1 MDIPSHHPSTTH
13 NTRTSLPSD
22 PFSFP
27 NTAYSSSVPAE
38 NYLHSRFPQ
47 RDDDD
52 DDRPI
57 RVMDGLSHRRSNS
70 YGYQLEKPSS
80 TTSPSSSRRG
90 SQPASAS
97 SASSPSTNCRGYV
110 DPYGEDHLQ
119 GSSRSLGSV
128 REEGSDFKGSRKSSL
143 SSSRRSSACS
153 FDSDSSPGSRTDA
166 SSRSGDRQ
174 RSRKRSNDVLGRGYS
189 SGEFQRSSPRGSKG
203 DSKSKEG
210 STSLGSRLYRVLS
223 DVGLNTSPKTGQRSA
238 ASADK
243 KGKTPRRS
251 SGGNGNSSG
260 QISSGGSGGDSS
272 QPRSQFQQGLQDTH
286 SSSDGGGSGRHK
298 LHSPTVI
305 CKDDDPTYIH
315 NSINLYLDMEVFDST
330 KDESFRMAFKSP
342 VVKYGEVGELPVLV
356 VVSNIHAY
364 IFKIVAPEK

>member
-1 MDIPSHHPSTTH
+1 MDIPSHHTS
-13 NTRTSLPSD
+13 TRTYLPSN

-38 NYLHSRFPQ
+38 NYLHSRFPHQ
-47 RDDDD
+47 RENDD

-57 RVMDGLSHRRSNS
+57 RVIDGLSHRRSNS
-70 YGYQLEKPSS
+70 YGYQPENPPN
-80 TTSPSSSRRG
+80 TTSPSSARRG
-90 SQPASAS
+90 FQPPNASNTAS
-97 SASSPSTNCRGYV
+97 PTGNRKGYV

-119 GSSRSLGSV
+119 GSNRSLGSV
-128 REEGSDFKGSRKSSL
+128 REEGGEHKGSRKSSL

-174 RSRKRSNDVLGRGYS
+174 GSRRRSNDALGRGYS
-189 SGEFQRSSPRGSKG
+189 SGEFQRSSPRGKG
-203 DSKSKEG
+203 EKTKEG

-238 ASADK
+238 AEK

-251 SGGNGNSSG
+251 SGGGGGSSSG
-260 QISSGGSGGDSS
+260 GRLSSGGSGGESS
-272 QPRSQFQQGLQDTH
+272 QPRSQFQQGGLRDTH
-286 SSSDGGGSGRHK
+286 SSSDGGGGSGRHK
-298 LHSPTVI
+298 LHSPIVI

-330 KDESFRMAFKSP
+330 KDESFRIAFKSP

-356 VVSNIHAY
+356 VVSNIYAY
-364 IFKIVAPEK
+364 IFKIVAPET